1 MVYQKNVFFNLFVNT
16 GSLRKE
22 KFHLG
27 DYSRSTEVNEAGV
40 NETKIKTRYYQHKE
54 FGSQAARETAISE
67 NIYDN
72 YKGLVAN
79 RSKIKELIKDKKIE
93 EAYLLTLKSIGLP
106 YISDTAVVDK
116 SNLDTLGS

>member
-1 MVYQKNVFFNLFVNT
+1 MKPLYKQFYQKNVFFNLFVNT

-79 RSKIKELIKDKKIE
+79 RSKIKEYSEFEINFFKAEILYFSSTNKTLFIE
-93 EAYLLTLKSIGLP
+93 FFL
-106 YISDTAVVDK
+106 
-116 SNLDTLGS
+116 